1 MSPLSVTRLALLRAL
16 ADGAWHGGSE
26 LAQRLG
32 ISRAAVSKQAQS
44 LAVWGA
50 HVSTQRTRGYRLDG
64 GLDLLHADR
73 LQQLLHGVVPAD
85 GIELF
90 DSMPSTNSH
99 LMARIVAGDRPAV
112 CLAEHQSAGRG
123 RRGRHWHSPYGRNLY
138 VSVAQRYENGPAA
151 LAGLSLAIGAALA
164 QLLAGLGVAQLHL
177 KWPNDVLCGGGKL
190 GGILI
195 ELQGD
200 TQGPCWAVAG
210 LGLNVNMLTADDGGI
225 EQAWNSLARA
235 SGCTWDRTALAAQ
248 VVSTLRQVMQAF
260 PNTGLEPWLATYAR
274 FDGLAGQAVHVDWA
288 GERVDGVACG
298 IAGNGALL
306 LDCAGQQRQVWGGDV
321 SVRVG
326 VGSAV

>member
-1 MSPLSVTRLALLRAL
+1 VSTLRA
-16 ADGAWHGGSE
+16 
-26 LAQRLG
+26 
-32 ISRAAVSKQAQS
+32 
-44 LAVWGA
+44 
-50 HVSTQRTRGYRLDG
+50 RGYRLDG

-73 LQQLLHGVVPAD
+73 LQQLLHGVVPA
-85 GIELF
+85 GGVELF
-90 DSMPSTNSH
+90 DTLPSTNSY
-99 LMARIVAGDRPAV
+99 LMSRVAAGDWPSV
-112 CLAEHQSAGRG
+112 CLVEHQSAGRG

-138 VSVAQRYENGPAA
+138 VSVAQRYESGPAS

-164 QLLAGLGVAQLHL
+164 QLLAGLGVAQVRL

-235 SGCTWDRTALAAQ
+235 SGRTWDRTALAAQ
-248 VVSTLRQVMQAF
+248 VVTTLYQVMQAF

-274 FDGLAGQAVHVDWA
+274 FDGLAGQAVRVDWA

-306 LDCAGQQRQVWGGDV
+306 LDCAGQQRQIWGGDV
-321 SVRVG
+321 SVRIG

>member
-1 MSPLSVTRLALLRAL
+1 MSPPSVTRIALLHAL

-26 LAQRLG
+26 LSQRLG

-44 LAVWGA
+44 LAAWGA
-50 HVSTQRTRGYRLDG
+50 RVSTQRARGYRLDG

-73 LQQLLHGVVPAD
+73 LQQLLRGVVPA
-85 GIELF
+85 GGVELF
-90 DSMPSTNSH
+90 DTLPSTNSY
-99 LMARIVAGDRPAV
+99 LMSRVAAGDWPSV
-112 CLAEHQSAGRG
+112 CLVEHQSAGRG

-138 VSVAQRYENGPAA
+138 VSVAQRYESGPAS

-164 QLLAGLGVAQLHL
+164 QLLAGLGVAQVHL

-235 SGCTWDRTALAAQ
+235 SGRTWDRTALAAQ
-248 VVSTLRQVMQAF
+248 VVTTLYQVMQAF
-260 PNTGLEPWLATYAR
+260 PHTGLEPWLATYAR
-274 FDGLAGQAVHVDWA
+274 FDGLAGQAVRVDWA

-306 LDCAGQQRQVWGGDV
+306 LDCAGQQRQIWGGDV
-321 SVRVG
+321 SVRIG